1 MEKYKTM
8 PHSIEAE
15 QSVLGSM
22 MIDNEAPLVILS
34 ALSSDDFY
42 STANREIFENMM
54 ELNRQS
60 KPIDFV
66 TLTDLL
72 EKKGKLEAVGGID
85 YLTSLT
91 NSVPSAANYKY
102 YMDIVKRDS
111 LFRKLISAG
120 QKIIENAYQAGDDKA
135 ALNFAEKEIK

>member
-22 MIDNEAPLVILS
+22 MIDNEAPLVSIS

-42 STANREIFENMM
+42 STANREIVENMM
-54 ELNRQS
+54 ELNRQL

-66 TLTDLL
+66 PITDLL
-72 EKKGKLEAVGGID
+72 ENTGKREAVG
-85 YLTSLT
+85 
-91 NSVPSAANYKY
+91 
-102 YMDIVKRDS
+102 
-111 LFRKLISAG
+111 
-120 QKIIENAYQAGDDKA
+120 
-135 ALNFAEKEIK
+135 